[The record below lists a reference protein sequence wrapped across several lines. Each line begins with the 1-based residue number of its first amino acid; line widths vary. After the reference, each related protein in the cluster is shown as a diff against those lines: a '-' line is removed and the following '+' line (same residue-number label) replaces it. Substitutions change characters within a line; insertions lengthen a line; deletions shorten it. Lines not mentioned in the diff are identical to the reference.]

1 MKRLW
6 KFPFLISNLKI
17 KSNKKSLRY
26 FKVHVFFFFYL
37 WTQVQITV
45 IFLPPPP
52 PPKRKK
58 NYPSAIRR
66 VWSFLKGRNRPKST
80 VWREG
85 EGGGP
90 TEISTVIY
98 WHRDQPLYKVV
109 KGVWG
114 LQLALDTTIIKK
126 KKKKK
131 SVFSKFVFLFF
142 FFFKRWNLL
151 FYSSHPH
158 PPPLEPPRF
167 SWSMCIPLILAGGW
181 CRKST
186 RDNEEAMIW
195 RFSSKFRCK

>member
-126 KKKKK
+126 KKKK
-131 SVFSKFVFLFF
+131 SPSSRSLCSFF
-142 FFFKRWNLL
+142 FSFSNAGISYFIPPTPTPHLWN
-151 FYSSHPH
+151 
-158 PPPLEPPRF
+158 PLGSPGP
-167 SWSMCIPLILAGGW
+167 CVYL
-181 CRKST
+181 
-186 RDNEEAMIW
+186 
-195 RFSSKFRCK
+195 